1 MILASKPSRILI
13 DAFIAAQQN
22 QKFSYPEMGASREG
36 APRGYTVDHNRVQLG
51 VGAGAY
57 EKAKRAI
64 RQWKMFDMPWINL
77 CWPDTPIEPGATV
90 AVVASHLGF
99 CSMNAARI
107 VYVLDDPATPQKS
120 GFAYGTLP
128 DHSEIGE
135 ERFTVELNPTTRR
148 SGTTSTPS
156 RARGNSPA
164 SATPSPACCRGVLPE
179 TRSSRCAGS
188 LMVPDNDRH
197 QKISRRILQPL
208 LPSSRLITARP
219 AIHREIL
226 RRNS

>member
-107 VYVLDDPATPQKS
+107 VYVLDDPATPQKF

-135 ERFTVELNPTTRR
+135 ERFTVELNPDDQTVWYDIYAFSRPGKLARLGYPFARMLQRR
-148 SGTTSTPS
+148 F
-156 RARGNSPA
+156 ARDSKLA
-164 SATPSPACCRGVLPE
+164 MRRFVD
-179 TRSSRCAGS
+179 GS
-188 LMVPDNDRH
+188 
-197 QKISRRILQPL
+197 
-208 LPSSRLITARP
+208 
-219 AIHREIL
+219 
-226 RRNS
+226 